1 MAAPLI
7 TLRKC
12 FEQPHT
18 LSLDDFNYLPPTNL
32 NPSSSSATTAETTPP
47 KFAHKFMYYEW
58 TRMCHV
64 FMGVPGVQAAPN
76 LPLLPPTALK
86 DEYLYAKDLAVYHA
100 SEGDVVRSAAI
111 YVLNPLNRAFQAHP
125 YFAKTVT
132 CQSESSL
139 QSGSLRADVTYFKTP
154 AQGTEKRAFAVVE
167 FKRRGL
173 INEQEFVNA
182 EKINHNQTEDDAI
195 NKTATLNPLAAKS
208 DPDNNTFYK
217 DYSLKLMKQA
227 SAYATGHRTKYVAL
241 FDCK

>member
-1 MAAPLI
+1 
-7 TLRKC
+7 
-12 FEQPHT
+12 
-18 LSLDDFNYLPPTNL
+18 
-32 NPSSSSATTAETTPP
+32 
-47 KFAHKFMYYEW
+47 
-58 TRMCHV
+58 MCHV
-64 FMGVPGVQAAPN
+64 FMGAPGVQVAPN
-76 LPLLPPTALK
+76 LPLLSPNALK
-86 DEYLYAKDLAVYHA
+86 DEYLYTKDLTVCHA

-111 YVLNPLNRAFQAHP
+111 YVLYPLNRAFQAHP

-154 AQGTEKRAFAVVE
+154 AGMAQGAEKRAFAVVE
-167 FKRRGL
+167 FKKRGL
-173 INEQEFVNA
+173 INGQEFVNA

-195 NKTATLNPLAAKS
+195 NKAATLNPLAAKS